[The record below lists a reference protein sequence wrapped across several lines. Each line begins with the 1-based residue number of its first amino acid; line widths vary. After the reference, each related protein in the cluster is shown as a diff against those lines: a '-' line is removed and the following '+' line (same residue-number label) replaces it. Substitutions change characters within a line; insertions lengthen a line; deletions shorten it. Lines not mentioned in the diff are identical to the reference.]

1 MLRAPITALATVIS
15 LPIWRRM
22 SRSRVYHLGIDV
34 IYNKYK
40 DEIVDPWIKSLEE
53 EGKKSLVG
61 TIELS
66 SKVAKELV
74 TSALTR
80 EDNRYEREL
89 EGKSKPM
96 DVGTMQ
102 HLLAMHGNLVA
113 AEEASRELFIRIEKL
128 AKM

>member
-1 MLRAPITALATVIS
+1 M
-15 LPIWRRM
+15 
-22 SRSRVYHLGIDV
+22 DV
-34 IYNKYK
+34 IYNRYK

-74 TSALTR
+74 TSALKR

-89 EGKSKPM
+89 EESPSLWM
-96 DVGTMQ
+96 WERCNILSPCTETSWRPRR
-102 HLLAMHGNLVA
+102 H
-113 AEEASRELFIRIEKL
+113 
-128 AKM
+128 